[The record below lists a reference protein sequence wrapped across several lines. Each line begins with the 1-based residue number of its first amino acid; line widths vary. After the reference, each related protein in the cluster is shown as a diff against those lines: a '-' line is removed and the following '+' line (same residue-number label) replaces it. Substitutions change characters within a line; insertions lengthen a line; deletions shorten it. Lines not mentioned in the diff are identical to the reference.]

1 MPVPRVSGLFFPVSG
16 CASGTARYGAFVAD
30 HVFRCTGD
38 HDLTAADTTFR
49 AEVNDPVGGLDD
61 VEVVL
66 DDDDGIAVIAHA
78 VQYRQQLCDVMEVQA
93 GGGLSSFSRI
103 ANYQLGDSHRDTSG
117 SLKVLAMSRRDLD
130 FHMLVQTIQYRY
142 QSVNR
147 KTPEICI
154 PDS

>member
-1 MPVPRVSGLFFPVSG
+1 MGG
-16 CASGTARYGAFVAD
+16 
-30 HVFRCTGD
+30 HRCRRSGD
-38 HDLTAADTTFR
+38 HDLAAADTTFR
-49 AEVNDPVGGLDD
+49 AKVDDPVGGLDD

-66 DDDDGIAVIAHA
+66 DDDDGVAVIAQP

-93 GGGLSSFSRI
+93 GGGLSSFSRV
-103 ANYQLGDSHRDTSG
+103 ANYQLGDSHREASG
-117 SLKVLAMSRRDLD
+117 SLKVLALSRRELD
-130 FHMLVQTIQYRY
+130 FHMLVQTVQYRY

>member
-1 MPVPRVSGLFFPVSG
+1 MGGHLCR
-16 CASGTARYGAFVAD
+16 GA
-30 HVFRCTGD
+30 GD
-38 HDLTAADTTFR
+38 HDFTAADTALRT
-49 AEVNDPVGGLDD
+49 EVDDPVGGLDD

-66 DDDDGIAVIAHA
+66 DDDDGVAVITQP
-78 VQYRQQLCDVMEVQA
+78 VQYRQQLRDIVEVQA
-93 GGGLSSFSRI
+93 GGGLSSFSSV
-103 ANYQLGDSHRDTSG
+103 ANYQLGDSHRVTSG

>member
-1 MPVPRVSGLFFPVSG
+1 MAGHLCR
-16 CASGTARYGAFVAD
+16 GA
-30 HVFRCTGD
+30 GD
-38 HDLTAADTTFR
+38 HDLATADAAFR
-49 AEVNDPVGGLDD
+49 TEVDDPVSGLDD
-61 VEVVL
+61 VEVVF
-66 DDDDGIAVIAHA
+66 DNDDGVAVVAQA
-78 VQYRQQLCDVMEVQA
+78 VQHGQQLRDIVEMQA
-93 GGGLSSFSRI
+93 GGGLSSFSRV

-154 PDS
+154 PDP